1 MVECSREEKNVFL
14 ARCLIKNTST
24 QQMKSR
30 RNNSVAKNLNLMLK
44 SDVSKPLLEHLV
56 NTLIKGRDNFLGV
69 LYQLSVQFGTE
80 LLEVLAGYVQV
91 GFL

>member
-1 MVECSREEKNVFL
+1 
-14 ARCLIKNTST
+14 
-24 QQMKSR
+24 
-30 RNNSVAKNLNLMLK
+30 MLK
-44 SDVSKPLLEHLV
+44 SDVSEPLLEHLV

>member
-1 MVECSREEKNVFL
+1 
-14 ARCLIKNTST
+14 
-24 QQMKSR
+24 
-30 RNNSVAKNLNLMLK
+30 MLK

-80 LLEVLAGYVQV
+80 LLEMLAGYVQV
-91 GFL
+91 GFLRDSELREVREGLVILDSQLREV